1 MTNIT
6 VAVFEPRTGTATG
19 DALIFGPVTP
29 AWDQGAFFAPVI
41 QALTG
46 AGMRVKAVDTLG
58 LPDAAIA
65 SMGALVE
72 QWRTLLP
79 DFGPVDLIGGNA
91 LGGAVAQGLLAHCPA
106 NTPALL
112 VSGPARSDTVLD
124 ARLGEIADHAFQGQA
139 RQALAL
145 LAARVLP
152 EGHPP
157 ADTDTDT
164 DALKGEGEGDG
175 EREVEREV
183 EDSRVARR
191 LQALRALRGLDIS
204 ATVRA
209 HAGPLLNIIGG
220 RSQLVARRHTSAA
233 PHHRVH
239 VVPGAGM
246 RPHFEQ
252 EEQVGRLVET
262 FLHRS
267 VIA

>member
-1 MTNIT
+1 MTNVT

-58 LPDAAIA
+58 LPDAATG

-124 ARLGEIADHAFQGQA
+124 ARLGEIADHAFKGQA

-157 ADTDTDT
+157 ADTDTNTDT
-164 DALKGEGEGDG
+164 DTLKGEG
-175 EREVEREV
+175 EREV
-183 EDSRVARR
+183 EDSRAARR